1 MGFSDARPA
10 SPRHPRHAF
19 QDLRNPD
26 DNPRVPRAVVAR
38 GTAAMS
44 RNDLCAC
51 GSGKRFKHCHGRV
64 DAGGNGGGVSPP
76 RLEALNAHRAGS
88 LGRAEALYREALA
101 ANPADTDTLHM
112 LGVVQF
118 ERMRYREALELL
130 WDAAERTGWS
140 IDDVRHNVGLAVAK
154 LMSTRANAR
163 QEALLAA
170 FVAWQRARESTPPTT
185 PRVSVVLPLFNH
197 ARVVAEAIASVGEQ
211 TYRDLELVVVDDGST
226 DDSAGVAA
234 AALATLA
241 IPTQLLRRG
250 HEGAAAAANAGA
262 AAASGEYLAFLGA
275 DDRFVAARIERL
287 VAEIARGDPR
297 WGFSRVVEFGDDGRD
312 IDAGAAAMRPPN
324 FLGIEPASFSLL
336 GADVTR
342 SSGNLFVQRAL
353 FLRLGGFRE
362 DAGHRGWDF
371 AWRAAEAVEPV
382 VVEAPLYRHRLH
394 AGNRSRIGATPATGA
409 LDRTAKARLEDA
421 FTHERT
427 VANELSPQFPGN
439 RELLLR
445 AELRAGHGDRIPVP
459 VLRAAAARWRAEGAR
474 ASADTAAGKQ
484 GGAGRKTALV
494 VLGVHRSGT
503 SALARVLNLCGA
515 YLPERVMPAKL
526 DINPKGFWETE
537 AVNDLDA
544 RLLHHLGGEWNRVDF
559 ELPREGPLVDEFLDD
574 AEALLR
580 SEYGDEPFILIK
592 DPRVCVLAP
601 LWQRALVRAGY
612 RPAYV
617 VPLRN
622 PLEVAQSLESRGDM
636 PVAQGLLLWLAYMVR
651 VEAFVVAGGADF
663 VHVRYTDLLRDWR
676 GVVGTV
682 ARALDVP
689 LDVARDPAGVD
700 AFLEDSLRNH
710 AADDAALDAHLAG
723 ESGAAIRGVYTRFL
737 ARADGDAAA
746 VAAMPDI
753 RIVDDTPA
761 RAATAS
767 FVLCIEQNPIREQ
780 ALLLCESIRR
790 FGGRHRDAEIIAY
803 APRPGLGVDVETQR
817 ALAGMG
823 VAYVDAPLNVE
834 CRAYGSANRVAAAAH
849 AERHARGEFIVVL
862 DSDTVILEEPAM
874 PVDADV
880 AARPVDDKGSATR
893 GEGDPFDAY
902 WRALAELCGV
912 PLERLPWIRT
922 TLGHERVRASYNGGL
937 VVARRASG
945 VLGCWSDFFFRSARA
960 GLKPYQ
966 GTGVEIVASVG
977 AVGRE
982 ASEFWG
988 SNQAALALAMWR
1000 GDARVAHYPDRYN
1013 VPLHLIARDGEI
1025 DPRWSAAA
1033 PVHVHYHG
1041 LFAGRHHEIALDLLA
1056 RLGVPVDRLDWL
1068 RSRLPLVPRALA
1080 GAGARAI
1087 A

>member
-1 MGFSDARPA
+1 
-10 SPRHPRHAF
+10 
-19 QDLRNPD
+19 
-26 DNPRVPRAVVAR
+26 
-38 GTAAMS
+38 
-44 RNDLCAC
+44 
-51 GSGKRFKHCHGRV
+51 
-64 DAGGNGGGVSPP
+64 
-76 RLEALNAHRAGS
+76 
-88 LGRAEALYREALA
+88 
-101 ANPADTDTLHM
+101 
-112 LGVVQF
+112 
-118 ERMRYREALELL
+118 MRYREALEILR
-130 WDAAERTGWS
+130 DAAERTGWS
-140 IDDVRHNVGLAVAK
+140 IGDIRHNIGLVVAK
-154 LMSTRANAR
+154 LMSSRANAR
-163 QEALLAA
+163 HDALLAA
-170 FVAWQRARESTPPTT
+170 FVAWQRAHESAPPTK
-185 PRVSVVLPLFNH
+185 PRVSVVLPVYDH
-197 ARVVAEAIASVGEQ
+197 AAVVAEAIASVGAQ

-226 DDSAGVAA
+226 DDSAAVAG
-234 AALATLA
+234 AALARLS
-241 IPTQLLRRG
+241 IPTRLLRRA
-250 HEGAAAAANAGA
+250 HEGASAAANAGA
-262 AAASGEYLAFLGA
+262 QAASGDYLAFLGA
-275 DDRFVAARIERL
+275 DDRFLPARIERL
-287 VAEIARGDPR
+287 VAAIARADPQ

-312 IDAGAAAMRPPN
+312 TDAGGAAPRAPN

-336 GADVTR
+336 GEDIAR
-342 SSGNLFVQRAL
+342 SSGNFFVERAL
-353 FLRLGGFRE
+353 FLRLGGFR
-362 DAGHRGWDF
+362 DGAGHRGWDF
-371 AWRAAEAVEPV
+371 AVRAGEAVEPV
-382 VVEAPLYRHRLH
+382 VVEEPLYRHRLH
-394 AGNRSRIGATPATGA
+394 DGNRLRAGASPALRGF
-409 LDRTAKARLEDA
+409 DRTADARLEDA
-421 FTHERT
+421 LTHVRL
-427 VANELSPQFPGN
+427 VSNELAPQFPAN
-439 RELLLR
+439 RDVLLR
-445 AELRAGHGDRIPVP
+445 AELRAGHGERIAVP
-459 VLRAAAARWRAEGAR
+459 LLQAAVARWRDEAAR
-474 ASADTAAGKQ
+474 APAAGDARAV
-484 GGAGRKTALV
+484 GAGGRKTALV

-537 AVNDLDA
+537 AVNDLDV
-544 RLLHHLGGEWNRVDF
+544 RLLHHLGGDWNRVDF

-601 LWQRALVRAGY
+601 LWQRALTRAGY

-636 PVAQGLLLWLAYMVR
+636 PVAQGLLLWLAYMQR
-651 VEAFVVAGGADF
+651 VEAFVDAGGADF

-689 LDVARDPAGVD
+689 LDVARSPAEVD
-700 AFLEDSLRNH
+700 EFLEDSLRNH
-710 AADDAALDAHLAG
+710 AADEAALDAHLAG
-723 ESGAAIRGVYTRFL
+723 ASGEAIRAVYAKAL
-737 ARADGDAAA
+737 AHAERDA
-746 VAAMPDI
+746 AAMPDI
-753 RIVDDTPA
+753 RVVGDAPA

-790 FGGRHRDAEIIAY
+790 FGGRHRDAEIVAY
-803 APRPGLGVDVETQR
+803 APRPGLGVDADTER
-817 ALAGMG
+817 ALADMG
-823 VAYVDAPLNVE
+823 VTYIDAPLNVE

-849 AERHARGEFIVVL
+849 AERHARGEFVVVL
-862 DSDTVILEEPAM
+862 DSDTVLLDEPAL

-922 TLGHERVRASYNGGL
+922 TLTHERVRASYNGGL

-945 VLGCWSDFFFRSARA
+945 VLGRWADFFFRSVRA
-960 GLKPYQ
+960 GLKPYR
-966 GTGVEIVASVG
+966 GSGVDIVASMG

-1013 VPLHLIARDGEI
+1013 LPLHLVARDGEI
-1025 DPRWSAAA
+1025 DPRWSAAP

-1041 LFAGRHHEIALDLLA
+1041 LFAGRQHEIALDLLA
-1056 RLGVPVDRLDWL
+1056 RLGVGADRLEWL
-1068 RSRLPLVPRALA
+1068 QPRLPLVPRALA
-1080 GAGARAI
+1080 AAGERAI

>member
-1 MGFSDARPA
+1 
-10 SPRHPRHAF
+10 
-19 QDLRNPD
+19 
-26 DNPRVPRAVVAR
+26 
-38 GTAAMS
+38 MS
-44 RNDLCAC
+44 RNELCAC
-51 GSGKRFKHCHGRV
+51 GSGKRFKHCHGR
-64 DAGGNGGGVSPP
+64 AETGGAPPP
-76 RLEALNAHRAGS
+76 RMEALAAHRAGA

-101 ANPADTDTLHM
+101 ANPGDIDTLHM

-140 IDDVRHNVGLAVAK
+140 IDDIRHNVGLAVAK

-170 FVAWQRARESTPPTT
+170 FVAWQRARESTPPTA
-185 PRVSVVLPLFNH
+185 PRVSVVLPVHDH
-197 ARVVAEAIASVGEQ
+197 AGVVAGAIASVAAQ
-211 TYRDLELVVVDDGST
+211 TWRDLELVVVDDGST
-226 DDSAGVAA
+226 DASAAVAA
-234 AALATLA
+234 EALARLPMRTR
-241 IPTQLLRRG
+241 LLRRA

-262 AAASGEYLAFLGA
+262 AAAQGDYLAFLGA
-275 DDRFVAARIERL
+275 DDRFVPTRIERL
-287 VAEIARGDPR
+287 VAAIARPGPQ

-312 IDAGAAAMRPPN
+312 AGPDTLPPRPPS
-324 FLGIEPASFSLL
+324 FLGIEPASFSLM
-336 GADVTR
+336 AEDIAR
-342 SSGNLFVQRAL
+342 SSGNLFVERAL

-362 DAGHRGWDF
+362 GAGHRGWDF
-371 AWRAAEAVEPV
+371 AVRAGEAVEPV
-382 VVEAPLYRHRLH
+382 FVDEPLYRHRLH
-394 AGNRSRIGATPATGA
+394 EGNRLRAGANPALRTF
-409 LDRTAKARLEDA
+409 DRTARARLEDA
-421 FTHERT
+421 LTHTRA

-445 AELRAGHGDRIPVP
+445 AELRAGHGDRIPAP
-459 VLRAAAARWRAEGAR
+459 VLRAAAAHWRSEAAR
-474 ASADTAAGKQ
+474 ATPGAGTAAAVAA
-484 GGAGRKTALV
+484 GGKTALV

-544 RLLHHLGGEWNRVDF
+544 RLLHHLGGEWNQVDF
-559 ELPREGPLVDEFLDD
+559 ELPTQGPLVDDFLDD

-601 LWQRALVRAGY
+601 LWHRALTRAGY

-636 PVAQGLLLWLAYMVR
+636 PVAQGLLLWLAYMQR
-651 VEAFVVAGGADF
+651 VEAFVDAGGADF
-663 VHVRYTDLLRDWR
+663 AHVRYTDLLRDWR
-676 GVVGTV
+676 GVVATV

-689 LDVARDPAGVD
+689 LDTARAPAEVD

-710 AADDAALDAHLAG
+710 AADAATLDAHLEGASG
-723 ESGAAIRGVYTRFL
+723 EAIRAMYARAV
-737 ARADGDAAA
+737 ARADRDAMATA
-746 VAAMPDI
+746 DI
-753 RIVDDTPA
+753 RVVAEPPA
-761 RAATAS
+761 REASAT

-790 FGGRHRDAEIIAY
+790 FGGRHRDAEIVAY
-803 APRPGLGVDVETQR
+803 APRAGLGVDAETQR
-817 ALAGMG
+817 MLADLA
-823 VAYVDAPLNVE
+823 VTYVDAPLNVL

-849 AERHARGEFIVVL
+849 AERHARGDFVVVL
-862 DSDTVILEEPAM
+862 DSDTVILDEPSM

-893 GEGDPFDAY
+893 GTGDPFEAY
-902 WRALAELCGV
+902 WQALAALCGV

-945 VLGCWSDFFFRSARA
+945 VLGRWADFFFRSVRA

-966 GTGVEIVASVG
+966 GSGVEIVASMG

-988 SNQAALALAMWR
+988 SNQAALALAMWG
-1000 GDARVAHYPDRYN
+1000 GDARVAHYSDRYN

-1025 DPRWSAAA
+1025 DPRWSAAP
-1033 PVHVHYHG
+1033 PVHIHYHG
-1041 LFAGRHHEIALDLLA
+1041 LFAGRQHEIALDLLA
-1056 RLGVPVDRLDWL
+1056 RLHVGADRRDWL
-1068 RSRLPLVPRALA
+1068 RARLPLVPRALA
-1080 GAGARAI
+1080 GTGERAI